1 VDELSERGLMPVSG
15 ENDAF
20 FREVTAG
27 MADGNEFAYR
37 RFYDACFDKL
47 YRHLLVRTRGD
58 EHLARELGQL
68 VLLRVVRYIQPFT
81 AERVFWAWLY
91 QLCRSAQ
98 VDWLRRNGRTVPEDF
113 LEIWQEQTASDNA
126 DEELFAHL
134 EISLETLEPAERD
147 LLRMAYFEEV
157 PQRAIADQLQSTPK
171 AVESKLARIRKK
183 LRHIILE
190 RLKDYVVF

>member
-1 VDELSERGLMPVSG
+1 MQTSE

-27 MADGNEFAYR
+27 MAAGNEFAYR

-47 YRHLLVRTRGD
+47 YRYLLVRTRGD
-58 EHLARELGQL
+58 EDLARELGQL

-81 AERVFWAWLY
+81 GERIFWAWLY
-91 QLCRSAQ
+91 QLSRSAQ
-98 VDWLRRNGRTVPEDF
+98 VDWLRRNGKTVPEQF
-113 LEIWQEQTASDNA
+113 VEIWQEQTGAQDT
-126 DEELFAHL
+126 DEELFEHL
-134 EISLETLEPAERD
+134 EISMETLEPAERD
-147 LLRMAYFEEV
+147 LLRLAYFEELS
-157 PQRAIADQLQSTPK
+157 QHAIADQLQSTPK